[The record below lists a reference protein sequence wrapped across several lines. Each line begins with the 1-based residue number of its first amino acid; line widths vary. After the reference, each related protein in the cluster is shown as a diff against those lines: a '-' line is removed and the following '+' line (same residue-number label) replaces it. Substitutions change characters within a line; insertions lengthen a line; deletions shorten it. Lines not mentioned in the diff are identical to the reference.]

1 MKLLAIDANSILNRA
16 YYGIK
21 GLTNSKGLPTNAI
34 FGFYNIINNLINN
47 NSPDCIVAAFDLK
60 APTFRHK
67 QYDQYKAN
75 RHGMPDTLAVQFP
88 FAKKMLN
95 LFGIYI
101 LGQEG
106 FEADDIIGSLA
117 NICDQ
122 QNCKCIIAT
131 GDRDSLQLVGD
142 NVTVQLATNKKTI
155 IYDEEKIIKEY
166 GVKPKELLDVK
177 ALMGDASDNI
187 PGVKGIGEKTA
198 LMLISKYHNID
209 NIFNNIKELTIPVR
223 LKKLLTEND
232 AKNMAYLSKSL
243 GKIAIDAPIEKD
255 LSIYKRGE
263 IKYDQFVELL
273 KELEFKKILR
283 KFEDTYG
290 EKSQIKKQNALQTI
304 LNPSIDDVKKSIK
317 DMEYIDFY
325 LNGSLYIFGKSDVFE
340 FKNDINT
347 AFSEIISKS
356 KSLKRTTNLKEVYH
370 YCFENNL
377 ELYNVVFSCDIAS
390 YLIDILEKDHSAPVL
405 AKRYLNSENIL
416 KCFSDLCSKL
426 ENLLEEKGFVDLFKN
441 IELPLAK
448 VLANMEVIG
457 FAVDRD
463 ALDSFGNI
471 LSCEITSIQSE
482 IYELAGEEFNI
493 RSVKELGRILFEKL
507 ELPTGRKTK
516 NGYSTNAEVL
526 RKLIKYHPIAEKIL
540 EYRTLTKLMSTYVI
554 GLIKVIRNDGRV
566 HTFFKQTQTR
576 TGRISSTDPNMQNI
590 PIRTELG
597 SKMRK
602 FFIAKPGYVLIDA
615 DYSQIELRILAHL
628 SQDEK
633 MVEAFKNNQ
642 DIHNLTA
649 SEVFGLDPSNIPSE
663 LRRRAKTINFAI
675 IYGISA
681 FSLSKDINVSITQ
694 AEKYIDAYFEGYS
707 GVCRYMD
714 DIINEADKTG
724 EVKTMFGRVR
734 PVPELKSTK
743 YSMRSLGERIARNTP
758 IQGTAADIIKI
769 AMIKVNDRFL
779 KEGLDA
785 KLILQVHDELLVEA
799 SESDYNKAALV
810 LKEEMENA
818 VSISVPLVADVFV
831 GKTWFDAKN

>member
-1 MKLLAIDANSILNRA
+1 
-16 YYGIK
+16 
-21 GLTNSKGLPTNAI
+21 
-34 FGFYNIINNLINN
+34 
-47 NSPDCIVAAFDLK
+47 
-60 APTFRHK
+60 
-67 QYDQYKAN
+67 
-75 RHGMPDTLAVQFP
+75 
-88 FAKKMLN
+88 
-95 LFGIYI
+95 
-101 LGQEG
+101 
-106 FEADDIIGSLA
+106 
-117 NICDQ
+117 
-122 QNCKCIIAT
+122 
-131 GDRDSLQLVGD
+131 
-142 NVTVQLATNKKTI
+142 
-155 IYDEEKIIKEY
+155 
-166 GVKPKELLDVK
+166 
-177 ALMGDASDNI
+177 
-187 PGVKGIGEKTA
+187 
-198 LMLISKYHNID
+198 
-209 NIFNNIKELTIPVR
+209 
-223 LKKLLTEND
+223 
-232 AKNMAYLSKSL
+232 
-243 GKIAIDAPIEKD
+243 
-255 LSIYKRGE
+255 
-263 IKYDQFVELL
+263 
-273 KELEFKKILR
+273 
-283 KFEDTYG
+283 
-290 EKSQIKKQNALQTI
+290 
-304 LNPSIDDVKKSIK
+304 
-317 DMEYIDFY
+317 
-325 LNGSLYIFGKSDVFE
+325 LYIFGQNDVFE
-340 FKNDINT
+340 FKDDINT

-356 KSLKRTTNLKEVYH
+356 KNLKRTTNLKEVYH

-377 ELYNVVFSCDIAS
+377 ELNNVVFSCDIAS
-390 YLIDILEKDHSAPVL
+390 YLIDILEKNHSASVL
-405 AKRYLNSENIL
+405 AERYFNNENIL

-426 ENLLEEKGFVDLFKN
+426 ENLLEEKGFLDLFKN

-448 VLANMEVIG
+448 VLANMEVAG
-457 FAVDRD
+457 FAVDRE

-471 LSCEITSIQSE
+471 LSCEITSVQSE

-493 RSVKELGRILFEKL
+493 RSVKELGRILFDKL
-507 ELPTGRKTK
+507 ELPAGRKTK

-554 GLIKVIRNDGRV
+554 GLIKVIKSDGRV
-566 HTFFKQTQTR
+566 HTLFKQTQTR

-675 IYGISA
+675 IYGIGA
-681 FSLSKDINVSITQ
+681 FSLSKDINVSVTQ

-707 GVCRYMD
+707 GVCHYMD

-743 YSMRSLGERIARNTP
+743 YSTRSLGERIARNTP

-785 KLILQVHDELLVEA
+785 KLILQIHDELLVEA
-799 SESDYNKAALV
+799 SEADSKKAALV

-818 VSISVPLVADVFV
+818 VSMSVPLVADVFI